1 MATDYDQP
9 RDKEATE
16 AEEAESLEA
25 LRSQAAAS
33 KTAVL
38 DVDDSNLLEDLEL
51 PGADMSGE
59 SLVVAVVPAQKDEF
73 RCERCFLVVHKSQR
87 AKPGVDVCRDCA

>member
-51 PGADMSGE
+51 PGADLSGE

-87 AKPGVDVCRDCA
+87 AKPDVDVCRDCA